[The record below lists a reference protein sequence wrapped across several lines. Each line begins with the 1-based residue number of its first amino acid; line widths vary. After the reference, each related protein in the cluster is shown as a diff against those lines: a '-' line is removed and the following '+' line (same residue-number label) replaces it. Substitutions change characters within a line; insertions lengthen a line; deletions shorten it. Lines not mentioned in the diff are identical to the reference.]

1 MSSKNNNN
9 EGCGCAL
16 LVFLLLSMGGLMM
29 ALSDMKKEGIIIMS
43 VGLIG
48 LIICLIGMTDKTEQ
62 KKRNNNK
69 NAERTGIKKRKS
81 NNYFEVIPHTYYG
94 GSTLNDNEVNKEK
107 DTNNNMNGLA
117 YEKYVADRLES
128 MGYKRV
134 NVTKSSGDFGADI
147 LAFRDGKQYC
157 IQCKRYSKP
166 VGLHAIQEV
175 YSAKSFYSRDIA
187 MVITTSQFTKAA
199 KEFAEKTGVV
209 LIENFE

>member
-1 MSSKNNNN
+1 
-9 EGCGCAL
+9 
-16 LVFLLLSMGGLMM
+16 
-29 ALSDMKKEGIIIMS
+29 
-43 VGLIG
+43 
-48 LIICLIGMTDKTEQ
+48 
-62 KKRNNNK
+62 
-69 NAERTGIKKRKS
+69 
-81 NNYFEVIPHTYYG
+81 
-94 GSTLNDNEVNKEK
+94 
-107 DTNNNMNGLA
+107 MNGLA

-175 YSAKSFYSRDIA
+175 YSAKSFYSCDIA